1 MNLKRTVA
9 GIAVA
14 MLLLSGCAHDEDAGM
29 YIYYINK
36 DQNGLESK
44 EIQITDESP
53 VSTARELI
61 NALNNT
67 ENLPEGTKSILQS
80 DISIES
86 CSVDDNIMDINLS
99 GDYGSMDITDKL
111 LLTAGL
117 TKTFVQIDGIEGVN
131 FTIQKEPL
139 LDLEGKEIGTLT
151 ADDFVIHS
159 GDEINTYS
167 NIELTLYFTDDTGK
181 LVPEER
187 TVYYSSSVPIEQ
199 LVIQELIKG
208 PYEGNHKAVV
218 SSNATFLNINIQ
230 EDICYVNFDES
241 ISQAMSGYDVD
252 KALEAMVKTLSAE
265 CHVDKVQFSVN
276 GDTATKINGTDI
288 SKIYEA

>member
-1 MNLKRTVA
+1 MKRTVA
-9 GIAVA
+9 CLAAA

-29 YIYYINK
+29 SIYYINK
-36 DQNGLESK
+36 DGNSLESK
-44 EIQITDESP
+44 KVRITDENP
-53 VSTARELI
+53 VSTAKELI
-61 NALNNT
+61 KNLQNT
-67 ENLPEGTKSILQS
+67 EDLPEGARSLLQT
-80 DISIES
+80 DISIGS
-86 CSVDDNIMDINLS
+86 CSVDDNIMDIDLL
-99 GDYGSMDITDKL
+99 GDYGSMDITEKL

-117 TKTFVQIDGIEGVN
+117 TKTFVQIEGIEGVN
-131 FTIQKEPL
+131 FTIQKEPI
-139 LDLEGKEIGTLT
+139 LDFDGKEVGTLT

-167 NIELTLYFTDDTGK
+167 NIELTLYFTDVTGK

-208 PYEGNHKAVV
+208 PYEGNHNAIVA
-218 SSNATFLNINIQ
+218 SNATFLNVNIQ

-252 KALEAMVKTLSAE
+252 KALNAMVKTLSAE
-265 CHVDKVQFSVN
+265 CHIDKVQFSVN

-288 SKIYEA
+288 SKIYEV

>member
-1 MNLKRTVA
+1 MKKTVA
-9 GIAVA
+9 GLAVF
-14 MLLLSGCAHDEDAGM
+14 MLLLSGCIHDDESGM
-29 YIYYINK
+29 NVYYINK
-36 DQNGLESK
+36 DGNGLESK
-44 EIQITDESP
+44 KVQLTDESP
-53 VSTARELI
+53 VSAAKELI
-61 NALNNT
+61 KALQNT
-67 ENLPEGTKSILQS
+67 VDLPEGTKSVLQS
-80 DISIES
+80 DISIEA
-86 CSVDDNIMDINLS
+86 CSVDDNIMDIDLS

-117 TKTFVQIDGIEGVN
+117 TKTFVQIEGIDGVN

-139 LDLEGKEIGTLT
+139 LDLEGKEVGTLT
-151 ADDFVIHS
+151 ADDFVIHM

-167 NIELTLYFTDDTGK
+167 NIELTLYFTDVTGK

-208 PYEGNHKAVV
+208 PYEGSHNAIVAP
-218 SSNATFLNINIQ
+218 NATFLNVNIQ

-241 ISQAMSGYDVD
+241 ISQAMSGYDAD
-252 KALEAMVKTLSAE
+252 NALKAMVKTLSAA
-265 CHVDKVQFSVN
+265 CHIDKVQFSVN